1 MFEFP
6 AAFDRP
12 TVERLETIVR
22 FLTVERNAEQE
33 ADRARAEDDCRLAHA
48 LAIKTLGELTQAAA
62 QDPEAFLSLTLRLR
76 ESIVYHETQAK
87 VLQAVRACILVAL
100 SEGAEVQSSELERR

>member
-33 ADRARAEDDCRLAHA
+33 ADRARADIDCRFAHTLAT
-48 LAIKTLGELTQAAA
+48 KTLGELTQAAA

-76 ESIVYHETQAK
+76 ESIVYHETQVK

-100 SEGAEVQSSELERR
+100 SEGAEVQFGELERR